1 MIDLRKKNPGKH
13 YSKRSQEAASTGRSS
28 ADHSSR
34 TIKGPAAAA
43 VGGGVSGSNER
54 RRRPKGDGWLLNN
67 IAISLP
73 QKHYY
78 KTIEES
84 TDGQTSN
91 NQQKL
96 AIKG

>member
-13 YSKRSQEAASTGRSS
+13 QSKRALEAASTGRSS

-34 TIKGPAAAA
+34 TIKGPAPA
-43 VGGGVSGSNER
+43 VTGAGVSGSNER
-54 RRRPKGDGWLLNN
+54 RRRPKGEGLLLNN

-84 TDGQTSN
+84 ADCQTSN
-91 NQQKL
+91 Q
-96 AIKG
+96 